1 MHATGSRI
9 IPVLTLYLLAVTALV
24 VDTQAFAA
32 GDGTI
37 VIQRE
42 VQPRVAF
49 RPTMVP
55 DPNPV
60 TVNPNISPQVKSML
74 DNTELSD
81 GDFARIITGNRMTR
95 MPVPDGHLPGLNT
108 AGSNTGAQG
117 VPGLSAGHA
126 GGGGNSIANQVN
138 RGVQQGL
145 APLRILTGDR

>member
-1 MHATGSRI
+1 MHPAGSRI
-9 IPVLTLYLLAVTALV
+9 FAVLSLYLLAVTVLV
-24 VDTQAFAA
+24 HDTQAHAA

-74 DNTELSD
+74 DSTELSD
-81 GDFARIITGNRMTR
+81 GDFARITTGNRMTR
-95 MPVPDGHLPGLNT
+95 MPVPDGTLHGLNN
-108 AGSNTGAQG
+108 AGSNSSAQG
-117 VPGLSAGHA
+117 VPGLAAGHS

-138 RGVQQGL
+138 RSLQQGL
-145 APLRILTGDR
+145 APLRVLTGDH